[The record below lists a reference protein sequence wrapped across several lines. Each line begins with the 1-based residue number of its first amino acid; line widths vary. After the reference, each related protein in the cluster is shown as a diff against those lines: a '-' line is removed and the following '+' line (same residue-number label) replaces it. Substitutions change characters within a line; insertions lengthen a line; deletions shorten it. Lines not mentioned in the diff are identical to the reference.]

1 MTGMT
6 AKEALRNYID
16 GLSEDDA
23 ADLLLWIEDRQQ
35 LVSFSED
42 ENTRIVAGCADL
54 DAGRIHDHV
63 QVMVDAR
70 AINGR

>member
-42 ENTRIVAGCADL
+42 ENARIVAGCADL
-54 DAGRIHDHV
+54 DAGRIRDHV